1 MSLCLPTDFPL
12 RSREITN
19 DFKKGKHKNKIEK
32 RNDAGWLI
40 LGWLSWSKLSGQIA
54 PGGLRLN
61 SSEAFSVS
69 ACASMGQRCKEAG
82 SGKGGLKR

>member
-1 MSLCLPTDFPL
+1 MMLDGLPWVGFH
-12 RSREITN
+12 
-19 DFKKGKHKNKIEK
+19 G
-32 RNDAGWLI
+32 
-40 LGWLSWSKLSGQIA
+40 SKLLGQIA